1 MYAMEIMTH
10 LPHVGLGS
18 STNAGTVGAQY
29 TGILFLLLAFQIL
42 GLSGLSGPLRV
53 AEWLVPRNGL
63 AAGAPRTACGL
74 PNPALGRLLFPS
86 RLEAVAVLLTSGS
99 EQWGCCSGI
108 SGYQLPVFPG
118 VAMFS
123 QSAAGGKVVL
133 DGELEFS
140 NSSCSRGSV
149 ITITGLRDRDQ
160 DLDTES
166 HVWGG
171 NEGGVRKSP
180 LLGIRDSGAQELML
194 MGLRR
199 MLIKHE
205 TFISHKVN
213 VSHVLILFLFWEQ
226 W

>member
-1 MYAMEIMTH
+1 M
-10 LPHVGLGS
+10 
-18 STNAGTVGAQY
+18 
-29 TGILFLLLAFQIL
+29 
-42 GLSGLSGPLRV
+42 
-53 AEWLVPRNGL
+53 
-63 AAGAPRTACGL
+63 
-74 PNPALGRLLFPS
+74 
-86 RLEAVAVLLTSGS
+86 LLTSGS

-123 QSAAGGKVVL
+123 QSAAGGKAVL
-133 DGELEFS
+133 EGELQFS

-149 ITITGLRDRDQ
+149 NTITGLRDQEQ

-171 NEGGVRKSP
+171 TEGGDRKSP

-213 VSHVLILFLFWEQ
+213 DSHVLILFLFWEQ